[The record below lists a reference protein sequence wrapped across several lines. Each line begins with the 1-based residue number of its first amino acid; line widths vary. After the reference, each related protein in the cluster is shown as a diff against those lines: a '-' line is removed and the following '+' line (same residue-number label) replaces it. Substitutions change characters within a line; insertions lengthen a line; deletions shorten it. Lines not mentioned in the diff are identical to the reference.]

1 MMVKLLIDLGLWVG
15 FGALAYWA
23 GYARGLNR
31 NREAM
36 RRKAQRKL
44 IKARADTDFLTAA
57 APPRSR
63 QARIKTTSRRA
74 PQPGPEE

>member
-1 MMVKLLIDLGLWVG
+1 MTVKLLIEAGLWVLT
-15 FGALAYWA
+15 GALAYWA

-36 RRKAQRKL
+36 LRKAQRKL
-44 IKARADTDFLTAA
+44 IKARADTDFLSAA
-57 APPRSR
+57 GPPRSR
-63 QARIKTTSRRA
+63 RARIASTSRRA